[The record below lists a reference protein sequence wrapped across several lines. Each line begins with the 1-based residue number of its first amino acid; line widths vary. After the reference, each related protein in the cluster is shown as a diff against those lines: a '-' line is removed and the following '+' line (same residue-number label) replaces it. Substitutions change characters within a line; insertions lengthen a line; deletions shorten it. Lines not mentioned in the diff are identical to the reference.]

1 MIASTCE
8 ADGTVAS
15 PTYPSTSAVSAA
27 VVPGYHVPA
36 CAVGLTNIVNRKPY
50 RRYSASM
57 SSFSPDDVRRLASLA
72 RLQLSDAEIASFAR
86 QLGEILDFARQV
98 QSAGSL
104 PD

>member
-1 MIASTCE
+1 
-8 ADGTVAS
+8 
-15 PTYPSTSAVSAA
+15 
-27 VVPGYHVPA
+27 
-36 CAVGLTNIVNRKPY
+36 
-50 RRYSASM
+50 M

-104 PD
+104 PDDAADPTTGTVLSASPATRDDEVRASLAREAALGGAPEADARAGLFKVPRVLNG